1 MGKSLGKICGGEAEK
16 KPVMQARGNSSAEFP
31 IDCSKAGVA
40 LSWDIGASGR
50 KVDLDLQAVAFDG
63 AGKILDA
70 VYYNNLK
77 ALGRGLTHSSD
88 ETSGA
93 KDGLDEVIWADFQRL
108 PPSVHLLCFV
118 VAAHSGGHLRDAQ
131 NGAIHVL
138 FGSQD
143 NVVGRFELERSEEE
157 VDFVA
162 AMLRTGAGWVFR
174 LVECDAQD
182 GQHFIDILE
191 PTLGD
196 YVRRVI
202 PGAPRRLK
210 AAFAMEKASVVD
222 LPRTQDLGVIYAG
235 LGWDT
240 ARGKVDLDVSAVLLN
255 AASVLVDVVF
265 FGNLKSNGL
274 EHSGDNLT
282 GEGSGDDEVITIDL
296 AHVSPQVYQIALVI
310 NIYTQGRTFAEVAQ
324 PYCRITTASGE
335 ELCRYSMSD
344 AGRENGLIIARLFR
358 EPGNIRFGFQA
369 IGMPC
374 RGKTWKDSMGMI
386 MQYAHI
392 KPSDLQRMHTT
403 GPMGATTP
411 TRSQAVPAGHPA
423 PFAVSPP
430 PPGQDGACCTIC

>member
-1 MGKSLGKICGGEAEK
+1 
-16 KPVMQARGNSSAEFP
+16 MQARGNLSADFP

-40 LSWDIGASGR
+40 LSWDVGASGS

-63 AGKILDA
+63 AGKLLDA

-93 KDGLDEVIWADFQRL
+93 KDGFDEVIWADFERL

-118 VAAHSGGHLRDAQ
+118 VAAYSGGHLRDAQ
-131 NGAIHVL
+131 NGAINVL
-138 FGSQD
+138 FGRQD

-157 VDFVA
+157 VDLVA
-162 AMLRTGAGWVFR
+162 AMLRTNAGWVFR

-196 YVRRVI
+196 YVRSVI

-210 AAFAMEKASVVD
+210 AAFAMEKAGVVD
-222 LPRTQDLGVIYAG
+222 LPRTQDLGVVCAG

-240 ARGKVDLDVSAVLLN
+240 SSGKVDLDVSAVLLD
-255 AASVLVDVVF
+255 AAGGHVDTVF

-274 EHSGDNLT
+274 QHSGDNLT
-282 GEGSGDDEVITIDL
+282 GEGSGDDEVITINL
-296 AHVSPQVYQIALVI
+296 AHVSPQVYQVALVI
-310 NIYTQGRTFAEVAQ
+310 NIYTNGRTFAEVAQ
-324 PYCRITTASGE
+324 PYCRITTADGE
-335 ELCRYSMSD
+335 ELCRYSLSD

-374 RGKTWKDSMGMI
+374 RGKTWKDSMGTI
-386 MQYAHI
+386 IQYSHM

-403 GPMGATTP
+403 GSTGARTAAH
-411 TRSQAVPAGHPA
+411 SPAAPSGDPA
-423 PFAVSPP
+423 LVAASPP